1 MAAASDMDLDTAIP
15 TGSWTLYFHSPDE
28 TKWTLNTFKSLGS
41 MHTWRDFWSIIDAL
55 KPDVFNDNMFVIMH
69 DPIPPLWES
78 HQNVYG
84 GCYSLRFPRK
94 DAPEGF
100 IQYMIA
106 AMLGGINTKTPGNT
120 INGLSISPKRG
131 INIVKIWNVDSKTY
145 NQASDLVYGIS
156 PLIKESEV
164 IYVPFLDKKL

>member
-1 MAAASDMDLDTAIP
+1 MAAAADLDLDSAIP
-15 TGSWTLYFHSPDE
+15 TGPWTLYFHSPDE
-28 TKWTLNTFKSLGS
+28 TRWTLNTFTSLGS
-41 MHTWRDFWSIIDAL
+41 MHTWRDFWSIIDTMKTDA
-55 KPDVFNDNMFVIMH
+55 FNNNMFVMMH

-84 GCYSLRFPRK
+84 GCYSLRFHHK

-106 AMLGGINTKTPGNT
+106 AMLGGINTKTPNNT

-145 NQASDLVYGIS
+145 HQASDLVYGIS
-156 PLIKESEV
+156 PHIKESDV
-164 IYVPFLDKKL
+164 IYAAFLDKKL